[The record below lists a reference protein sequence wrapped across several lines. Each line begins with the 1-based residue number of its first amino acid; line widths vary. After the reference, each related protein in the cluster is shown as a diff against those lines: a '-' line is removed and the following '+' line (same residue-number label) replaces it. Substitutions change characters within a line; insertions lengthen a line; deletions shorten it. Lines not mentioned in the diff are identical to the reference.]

1 MQEEAEVMERT
12 EIGRPEGRTSYTEYA
27 ERYYE
32 EARGKRDSLSAS
44 EFVAVG
50 QGFLREFVCMGQCNL
65 YIASARDPEI
75 KEAIKV
81 YLEDVCNPN
90 IQEMK
95 KILEDG
101 GYALP
106 APLEE
111 ATSPD
116 KVPDMDT
123 NAINDRMITIAQWFG
138 TRGFMTLW
146 NNFAAMSQRTDV
158 RDAFIRN
165 FHRANRWHVVFHEM
179 AVRKGHMMPMPTMDE
194 GMMRTTMMGG

>member
-1 MQEEAEVMERT
+1 MSEA
-12 EIGRPEGRTSYTEYA
+12 EIGRPEGKTSYSGYP

-32 EARGKRDSLSAS
+32 KARAKRKALSAS
-44 EFVAVG
+44 EYAVVV

-65 YIASARDPEI
+65 YIAAAKDPQI
-75 KEAIKV
+75 NEAIKI

-90 IQEMK
+90 IAEMK

-101 GYALP
+101 GYQLP

-116 KVPDMDT
+116 KVADIDT
-123 NAINDRMITIAQWFG
+123 NAINDRMIVIAHWFAA
-138 TRGFMTLW
+138 RAFMLLW
-146 NNFAAMSQRTDV
+146 NTGATMSERTDV

-165 FHRANRWHVVFHEM
+165 YHRANRWQVAFHEI
-179 AVRKGHMMPMPTMDE
+179 ALEKGFLTPLPTMDAK
-194 GMMRTTMMGG
+194 GMIRAAVGG

>member
-1 MQEEAEVMERT
+1 MSQQV
-12 EIGRPEGRTSYTEYA
+12 EIGRPEGRTSYTDYA

-32 EARGKRDSLSAS
+32 DARGKRESLSAS
-44 EFVAVG
+44 EYVAVV

-65 YIASARDPEI
+65 YIGSARDPEI

-90 IQEMK
+90 IHEMK

-101 GYALP
+101 GYKLP

-111 ATSPD
+111 ATSPND
-116 KVPDMDT
+116 VEDLDT

-146 NNFAAMSQRTDV
+146 QNFAAMSQRTDV

-179 AVRKGHMMPMPTMDE
+179 AVARGHMSPLPTMDAK
-194 GMMRTTMMGG
+194 GLLRTTTMGG